1 MSSFRPPTTA
11 RPDDT
16 TAVRQT
22 VVVIALL
29 AIVIALDQATKWWG
43 WRHVDGS
50 FINRGS
56 DMLTGPRVDAWYSD
70 PFTGSVLDL
79 FGVGFLSSST
89 FLLVRRRRPVVVL
102 LSAALVIGG
111 WSSNQLDRI
120 GFHSW
125 TAPGS
130 VRGAVDF
137 IAFSHY
143 RYNLADLVIV
153 AATLVLGLAM
163 ACLTTTAL
171 YRRLRTA
178 RQIALQRRSV
188 IASMSRGA
196 ASRNAVRPHR

>member
-1 MSSFRPPTTA
+1 MSSFRPPTSA
-11 RPDDT
+11 RPEAT
-16 TAVRQT
+16 SGFRQT
-22 VVVIALL
+22 VLVIALL

-56 DMLTGPRVDAWYSD
+56 DMLTGPRVDDWYSD

-79 FGVGFLSSST
+79 FGVGFLT
-89 FLLVRRRRPVVVL
+89 TAAFLLVRRRRPAVVL
-102 LSAALVIGG
+102 ISGALVIGG

-153 AATLVLGLAM
+153 AATLVLGLAI
-163 ACLTTTAL
+163 ACLTTAAL
-171 YRRLRTA
+171 YRRLRSA
-178 RQIALQRRSV
+178 RQIALQRQRV
-188 IASMSRGA
+188 IAAMTRSAG
-196 ASRNAVRPHR
+196 SRNAVGSHR